1 MESRERA
8 CTTHATSRDA
18 VSRLNRMN
26 TSFAPALRLASLA
39 LAAAL
44 ASPAALAQFK
54 AAPAAQKPKAQAA
67 SAAASDKDYK
77 RDGARHLYAAYA
89 KHIHKGK
96 MPPLL
101 YGIAIIE
108 TEIGPQGEVRDVRI
122 VRQPAAAEVAPW
134 AVEMIKS
141 AGPFP
146 APTRL
151 GSVRYTDIWL
161 VDKSGRFQ
169 LDTLTEGQR

>member
-1 MESRERA
+1 
-8 CTTHATSRDA
+8 
-18 VSRLNRMN
+18 MN
-26 TSFAPALRLASLA
+26 TPRLPLVATLA

-44 ASPAALAQFK
+44 VAPAALAQSKFA
-54 AAPAAQKPKAQAA
+54 AAPAVAGAFKRPSEAQTALEYR
-67 SAAASDKDYK
+67 S
-77 RDGARHLYAAYA
+77 DGARHIYAAYA

-101 YGIAIIE
+101 YGVAIIE
-108 TEIGPQGEVRDVRI
+108 TEIDSSGAVQSVRV

-134 AVEMIKS
+134 AVNMIKAAS
-141 AGPFP
+141 PFP
-146 APTRL
+146 APAKM

>member
-1 MESRERA
+1 MKSTPCPHVA
-8 CTTHATSRDA
+8 ATALLAGVLMS
-18 VSRLNRMN
+18 L
-26 TSFAPALRLASLA
+26 PAQ
-39 LAAAL
+39 
-44 ASPAALAQFK
+44 AQFK
-54 AAPAAQKPKAQAA
+54 TPPAAQPAKLSVA
-67 SAAASDKDYK
+67 SNADSPVAYKKDA
-77 RDGARHLYAAYA
+77 ARHLYTAYA

-108 TEIGPQGEVRDVRI
+108 TEIDAQGAVQDVR
-122 VRQPAAAEVAPW
+122 VLRQPAAAEVSPW
-134 AVEMIKS
+134 AVEMIKK

-146 APTRL
+146 APAKMGT
-151 GSVRYTDIWL
+151 VKYTDIWL

>member
-1 MESRERA
+1 MK
-8 CTTHATSRDA
+8 
-18 VSRLNRMN
+18 V
-26 TSFAPALRLASLA
+26 TSFF

-44 ASPAALAQFK
+44 SLSVPAVVAQSKFVKAPDVAGAFK
-54 AAPAAQKPKAQAA
+54 RPSQAETPLE
-67 SAAASDKDYK
+67 Y
-77 RDGARHLYAAYA
+77 RNDGARHIYAAYA

-108 TEIGPQGEVRDVRI
+108 TEIDSQGNVQNVRV
-122 VRQPAAAEVAPW
+122 VRQPAAAEVSPW
-134 AVEMIKS
+134 VVEMIKKAS
-141 AGPFP
+141 PFP
-146 APTRL
+146 APARM